1 MMDKWSNRYA
11 HNQGGV
17 RPADRS
23 RGDRVRSLLLILMV
37 VALAGVSIIGAQAIA
52 FRSGA
57 GKEITDQMRL
67 ECSRAVNLTKDL
79 SRSGGSETAEIL
91 GRIRSDVHA
100 VDVLNEL
107 NNELYGSYLLPVSA
121 FDELENIISSYHARL
136 RNGSTII
143 DVQTELTSALT
154 SLETLI
160 AGLE

>member
-17 RPADRS
+17 RPADRT

-37 VALAGVSIIGAQAIA
+37 VALAGVSIVGAQAIA

-57 GKEITDQMRL
+57 GQEIVDQIRY
-67 ECSRAVNLTKDL
+67 ECSLTVNMTKDL

-91 GRIRSDVHA
+91 GRIRSGVHA

-107 NNELYGSYLLPVSA
+107 NNKLYGSYLLPVSA

-136 RNGSTII
+136 RNGSTTI

-154 SLETLI
+154 SLSTLI
-160 AGLE
+160 DGLK